1 MTVKHDLPEEAVAA
15 LRQNRLIE
23 AIKITRT
30 ATGLGLKESKD
41 AVESYLLTNPP
52 LKAKIDAT
60 RVSINLTREHVV
72 IFVIGLAM
80 LSAYLLFA
88 R

>member
-15 LRQNRLIE
+15 LKQNRLIE
-23 AIKITRT
+23 AIKITRA
-30 ATGLGLKESKD
+30 ATGLGLKKSKD
-41 AVESYLLTNPP
+41 AVESYLLTNPA
-52 LKAKIDAT
+52 LKAQIDAT
-60 RVSINLTREHVV
+60 RVSINFTREHVV

-80 LSAYLLFA
+80 LSAYLIFA

>member
-1 MTVKHDLPEEAVAA
+1 MKIAHDLPEAA
-15 LRQNRLIE
+15 ITALGRNRLIE
-23 AIKITRT
+23 AIKITRA

-41 AVESYLLTNPP
+41 AVESYLLMNPA
-52 LKAKIDAT
+52 LKEQIDAT
-60 RVSINLTREHVV
+60 RVSINFTREHVV
-72 IFVIGLAM
+72 IFVIALVM